1 MYQYPVILPTVS
13 NREDFNLTVA
23 MFDDDTGDPIKLD
36 GCFTASGMPFTSGA
50 WTVTS
55 GAAVTTSSTVLTI
68 PVFPIASAAQ
78 ASLFL
83 FVGTNQAIAPG
94 APVTIKD
101 TATGLNYMIGYVVS
115 YTTSTGALVV
125 QIGMVFL
132 FEIRRTLPRDDLW
145 GLGYSSYPAV
155 GSYPD
160 TGPLL
165 KATLGQGI
173 AITDIGYLQII
184 IPASMFQQLV
194 GGTYSAALV
203 TSDGIAT
210 RQIFAGTLPVI
221 QGGVTRSPFT
231 VSAGPLW
238 N

>member
-1 MYQYPVILPTVS
+1 MYHYPIVLVPVS
-13 NREDFNLTVA
+13 NREDFNLTLSL
-23 MFDDDTGDPIKLD
+23 FDDQTGDPIKLD

-115 YTTSTGALVV
+115 YTPSTGALVV

-132 FEIRRTLPRDDLW
+132 FEIRNTSPRPDLW
-145 GLGYSSYPAV
+145 GLGYSTYPTIGNVA
-155 GSYPD
+155 D
-160 TGPLL
+160 DGPLL

-173 AITDIGYLQII
+173 AIIDIGVIQIM
-184 IPASMFQQLV
+184 IPASMFQRLF

-203 TSDGIAT
+203 MSDGIAT
-210 RQIFAGTLPVI
+210 RQVFAGTVPVI
-221 QGGVTRSPFT
+221 QGAVTRSPFT